1 MKVMRYML
9 REFYGIPST
18 ETGGTVAYHY
28 INPGFTQL
36 NEEGGAQT
44 ENEAYIGDK
53 NATPSVTGY
62 ENTWAFEC
70 QYIHGDPVC
79 EDIRDIAK
87 LQKVGS
93 ECERELVS
101 IDMNEPVG
109 EGGTTFKA
117 RHFKIAVEAAPPQGE
132 PRAVT
137 TMSGNFHQQGDMEIG
152 TFDTSTR
159 TFTAETAEN

>member
-9 REFYGIPST
+9 REYYGIPSSQD
-18 ETGGTVAYHY
+18 GGTVAYHY

-44 ENEAYIGDK
+44 ESEAYIGDK
-53 NATPSVTGY
+53 NATPSITGY
-62 ENTWAFEC
+62 ENTWAFET

-87 LQKVGS
+87 HQKVGS
-93 ECERELVS
+93 ECERVLVS
-101 IDMNEPVG
+101 IDMNEPASD
-109 EGGTTFKA
+109 GGTAYKA
-117 RHFKIAVEAAPPQGE
+117 RKFNIAVEAAPPQGE

-137 TMSGNFHQQGDMEIG
+137 TMSGNFHQQGDMELG
-152 TFDTSTR
+152 TFDTSTM
-159 TFTAETAEN
+159 TFTPEKGE

>member
-9 REFYGIPST
+9 REYYGIPAG
-18 ETGGTVAYHY
+18 TGGEATFHY

-36 NEEGGAQT
+36 NEEGGVQT

-53 NATPSVTGY
+53 NATPSITGY
-62 ENTWAFEC
+62 ENTWAFET
-70 QYIHGDPVC
+70 QYISGDPVC

-87 LQKVGS
+87 FQKVGS

-101 IDMNEPVG
+101 IDMSEAAD
-109 EGGTTFKA
+109 GTTTSFAA
-117 RHFKIAVEAAPPQGE
+117 RRFKIAVEATPPQGE

-137 TMSGNFHQQGDMEIG
+137 TMSGNFHQQGDMEVG
-152 TFDTSTR
+152 TFDIKTLK
-159 TFTAETAEN
+159 FTAAQ